1 MGRTGIGKACQI
13 VDYQKLEHHSTYSWE
28 FDWELLGS
36 LCQLQLPPGTLS
48 LSVSSVFLISP
59 ALLSGH
65 FKPLKKTLRS
75 STTPAPAAAP
85 APAPDLL
92 NVQEGIWT
100 AMQKD
105 DQTGKVAS
113 SSLAFMGS
121 C

>member
-28 FDWELLGS
+28 FDGELLGS

-48 LSVSSVFLISP
+48 LSVSSFLISP

-65 FKPLKKTLRS
+65 FKPLEKTLRS
-75 STTPAPAAAP
+75 STTPSPSCSP
-85 APAPDLL
+85 NSSSDLL
-92 NVQEGIWT
+92 SVQEGVWT